1 MDGGM
6 SQQFQRLKAKLEELF
21 QLDRPDLDFGVYRI
35 MHARS
40 AEISS
45 FLEKDLLP
53 QVREAFAQY
62 RSADRDGIQKE
73 LQQAIEQAQSLGADP
88 ESLPKVKALRS
99 RLTDAVDV
107 AGLETE
113 VYDHLYNFFR
123 RYYSDGDFLS
133 HRVYRAGVYA
143 IPYEG
148 EEVKLHWANADQYY
162 IKSDEYL
169 RDYTFLLRPDDPVDK
184 MRVHLKL
191 VDAAEGEHGTVK
203 EAEGKNRVFVLAAQD
218 FVAEEAGSDGLE
230 LVIRFEYR
238 PATSGDWPA
247 DQAAGA
253 AKPPAQKDLNAIN
266 ERRILE
272 ALGGA
277 MAQWSEGLRQITK
290 KADGTDAG
298 TRLSSHLTKYAARNT
313 FDYFIHK
320 DLGGFLRRE
329 LDFYIKNEVMH
340 LDDVE
345 SESVPR
351 VEQYLSKI
359 KVIRRIAGKIITFL
373 AQLEDFQK
381 RLWLK
386 KKFVTETFWCI
397 RLGCIPEEFYPEIAA
412 NGLQREEWVRLFG
425 IDAISKTLTSPGY
438 SAPLSIEFLRA
449 HPTLLVDSRLF
460 NDSLTAR
467 LLETVGELNEP
478 PDGLLVQADN
488 FSALSVLRRR
498 YTEQIRCV
506 YIDPPYNTDA
516 GPIAYKNGYRNSSWI
531 SMIEGR
537 LSLAK
542 SFLLDGGILCATIDD
557 YQVHELAQILE
568 GIFGR
573 EQMLGTAIIR
583 NNPSGR
589 STVQGVSICHEYAF
603 FCGTAGASI
612 GRLPRTESQL
622 DRFTT
627 EDGQYIDWR
636 NFRKD
641 GGSVTH
647 RVERP
652 KQFYPLYV
660 DKDNLS
666 VRVPSLEWNKNTR
679 AWLALEGP
687 SDSEA
692 AILPIDE
699 RGQERV
705 WSLNHLSALEQLGD
719 LEARRTKDGS
729 IQVFRRHY
737 PNAGVLPRS
746 WWDRKTYAAR
756 EYGSAALAQ
765 LFGSSPFSFA
775 KSPFAVADC
784 LRAGGLGDDETGVVL
799 DYFGGSGTTAHAVV
813 NLNREDGGTRKF
825 ILVEQADY
833 FDSVLLP
840 RVQKVVYSPD
850 WKDGVPKR
858 LATQPEEERSPRA
871 IKIIRLESYEDTL
884 NNLDLR
890 RTDAQQSLLD
900 VPEAAG
906 ADGLRENYLLKY
918 MLDVEARGSQS
929 LLNVAGFL
937 DPSAYR
943 LKVKRPG
950 SDESREVNVDLLE
963 TFNYLVGLTVD
974 HMAAPQTFSAAFTRD
989 DDPDLPAD
997 ATRRLL
1003 LDGHLK
1009 ADTAGPWWFR
1019 SVTGTTP
1026 DGQKALIIWRNRPGG
1041 ETPDGVEQDNLVLDA
1056 WFQKQRYSAKD
1067 SEFDV
1072 IWVNGD
1078 NNLENLKITD
1088 DNETARWKVRLIEE
1102 DFHRLM
1108 FEMDGD

>member
-1 MDGGM
+1 M
-6 SQQFQRLKAKLEELF
+6 SQPFQRLKAKLEELF

-53 QVREAFAQY
+53 QVRKAFAQY
-62 RSADRDGIQKE
+62 RSADRTEIQKE
-73 LQQAIEQAQSLGADP
+73 LQQALEQAESLGADP
-88 ESLPKVKALRS
+88 ETLPKVKALRE

-107 AGLETE
+107 GGLEVE

-133 HRVYRAGVYA
+133 HRVYRQGVYA

-162 IKSDEYL
+162 IKTDEYL
-169 RDYTFLLRPDDPVDK
+169 RDYTFLLRPDDPTDK
-184 MRVHLKL
+184 MRVHFKL

-203 EAEGKNRVFVLAAQD
+203 EVEGKNRVFVLAPGD
-218 FVAEEAGSDGLE
+218 FVVEEAAGGISE
-230 LVIRFEYR
+230 LTVRFEYR
-238 PATSGDWPA
+238 SATPGDWDA
-247 DQAAGA
+247 DQATGTAN
-253 AKPPAQKDLNAIN
+253 PPTQKDLNPIN
-266 ERRILE
+266 EGRILSALNGPLIRWAD
-272 ALGGA
+272 ALGLHISG
-277 MAQWSEGLRQITK
+277 
-290 KADGTDAG
+290 
-298 TRLSSHLTKYAARNT
+298 HLAKYAARNT

-345 SESVPR
+345 SDSVPR

-359 KVIRRIAGKIITFL
+359 KVIRRIAAKIITFL

-412 NGLQREEWVRLFG
+412 SDAQREEWVRLFA
-425 IDAISKTLTSPGY
+425 IDRVSPTLTAPGY
-438 SAPLSIEFLRA
+438 TTPLSADFLRA

-460 NDSLTAR
+460 EYSLVAR
-467 LLETVGELNEP
+467 LLETVGDLNEP

-488 FSALSVLRRR
+488 FSALSVLQRR
-498 YTEQIRCV
+498 YSQQIRCV

-542 SFLLDGGILCATIDD
+542 SYLLDGGILCATIDD

-568 GIFGR
+568 GVFGR

-589 STVQGVSICHEYAF
+589 STVRGVSICHEYAF
-603 FCGTAGASI
+603 FCGTAGASV

-647 RVERP
+647 RAERP

-660 DKDNLS
+660 DKESLAI
-666 VRVPSLEWNKNTR
+666 RIPGLEWNKGTR
-679 AWLALEGP
+679 SWLVLGKPA
-687 SDSEA
+687 DSESE
-692 AILPIDE
+692 ILPIDE

-719 LEARRTKDGS
+719 LEARHTKDGA

-746 WWDRKTYAAR
+746 WWDKKTYAAR
-756 EYGSAALAQ
+756 EYGSASLAQ
-765 LFGSSPFSFA
+765 LFGSTPFSFA

-784 LRAGGLGDDETGVVL
+784 LRAGGLGDDESGVVL

-825 ILVEQADY
+825 ILVEQAEY
-833 FDSVLLP
+833 FDTVLF
-840 RVQKVVYSPD
+840 RESRRWVSPD
-850 WKDGVPKR
+850 WRDGSKER
-858 LATQPEEERSPRA
+858 EQPEEEAVQELSRYRWNRTKTTAPRPDERWRVTVECRGSGRRRSSRA
-871 IKIIRLESYEDTL
+871 IPVEVHARCRSA
-884 NNLDLR
+884 R
-890 RTDAQQSLLD
+890 QSVAAERKG
-900 VPEAAG
+900 VP
-906 ADGLRENYLLKY
+906 RS
-918 MLDVEARGSQS
+918 ARVSPGSQAAWVRR
-929 LLNVAGFL
+929 NTGGQCR
-937 DPSAYR
+937 PS
-943 LKVKRPG
+943 
-950 SDESREVNVDLLE
+950 
-963 TFNYLVGLTVD
+963 
-974 HMAAPQTFSAAFTRD
+974 
-989 DDPDLPAD
+989 
-997 ATRRLL
+997 
-1003 LDGHLK
+1003 
-1009 ADTAGPWWFR
+1009 
-1019 SVTGTTP
+1019 
-1026 DGQKALIIWRNRPGG
+1026 
-1041 ETPDGVEQDNLVLDA
+1041 
-1056 WFQKQRYSAKD
+1056 
-1067 SEFDV
+1067 
-1072 IWVNGD
+1072 
-1078 NNLENLKITD
+1078 
-1088 DNETARWKVRLIEE
+1088 
-1102 DFHRLM
+1102 
-1108 FEMDGD
+1108 